1 MKSLKSKLLSLLL
14 AMAMVCSLVPTAW
27 ASNLPASR
35 EATLEITADK
45 TEIQANTSNNVA
57 NLSVPDGSTG
67 TWSIPQDTAAA
78 SLSSN
83 GTTATLTASTSY
95 SGSDTSV
102 VVTFTP
108 SDTSIQAVTK
118 SITVKAPATSQP
130 TIVVGLSTNLT
141 NNTVASSSSIS
152 VTASVTS
159 NGTAVQNPTITWT
172 VTDSSNLLS
181 SSAPYTGNPI
191 SLTAKSGLTTGG
203 TVSVEANY
211 NGTKKSINISVTP
224 VSLGTATLAAEATSI
239 NVNGTTRLTITA
251 PSGVT
256 SWSSITW
263 TVASG
268 TGTATLQSTTTNY
281 GDTSN
286 GRTNVLTGATAG
298 TVTVSAVLNGV
309 NGTAQ
314 TVLTNSLPITIGSKP
329 VTISLSPNKTTFSS
343 LGEVIRATAVVDGA
357 TGNYYNYSYKW
368 STNPSYY
375 VSGADY
381 LDYNQYYVDLTAIA
395 KGITT
400 LTLTV
405 TNPTTGATVGTD
417 SVQLTVN
424 SAADINVS
432 GSVYGTS
439 TSYGLTEITNTTNSY
454 YGTSIYDQ
462 LVNAVRNLSGG
473 ARSLNHVIFNYK
485 TATAG
490 DLSATANY
498 AYYVNGGYT
507 NSATQT
513 YGGLLSDVVFI
524 PKTSGT
530 AHFSFTAYDNTGKTY
545 SGLMSITT
553 DGTATGSGD
562 INYAASIGDTQY
574 FNAADFENL
583 YYDKTNGGTLSYVTF
598 STPSSGTGTLYAD
611 GVRLTGVNSPCY
623 LSPTRNQAA
632 LDSVYFTPSGS
643 TATRA
648 GTVRIGFTAYG
659 NRGSSSSY
667 YNRTITG
674 TVVINYLNG
683 TAKDLSLIHI

>member
-1 MKSLKSKLLSLLL
+1 M
-14 AMAMVCSLVPTAW
+14 C
-27 ASNLPASR
+27 
-35 EATLEITADK
+35 
-45 TEIQANTSNNVA
+45 
-57 NLSVPDGSTG
+57 
-67 TWSIPQDTAAA
+67 
-78 SLSSN
+78 
-83 GTTATLTASTSY
+83 
-95 SGSDTSV
+95 
-102 VVTFTP
+102 
-108 SDTSIQAVTK
+108 
-118 SITVKAPATSQP
+118 
-130 TIVVGLSTNLT
+130 
-141 NNTVASSSSIS
+141 
-152 VTASVTS
+152 
-159 NGTAVQNPTITWT
+159 
-172 VTDSSNLLS
+172 
-181 SSAPYTGNPI
+181 
-191 SLTAKSGLTTGG
+191 
-203 TVSVEANY
+203 
-211 NGTKKSINISVTP
+211 
-224 VSLGTATLAAEATSI
+224 
-239 NVNGTTRLTITA
+239 
-251 PSGVT
+251 
-256 SWSSITW
+256 
-263 TVASG
+263 
-268 TGTATLQSTTTNY
+268 
-281 GDTSN
+281 
-286 GRTNVLTGATAG
+286 
-298 TVTVSAVLNGV
+298 
-309 NGTAQ
+309 
-314 TVLTNSLPITIGSKP
+314 
-329 VTISLSPNKTTFSS
+329 
-343 LGEVIRATAVVDGA
+343 IRDR
-357 TGNYYNYSYKW
+357 
-368 STNPSYY
+368 
-375 VSGADY
+375 
-381 LDYNQYYVDLTAIA
+381 YYVDLTAIA

-405 TNPTTGATVGTD
+405 TNPTSGATVGTD

-683 TAKDLSLIHI
+683 TAKDITYTPVGGSVTLKASDFTDKYREVVGSNAPSDLTIQFQDVPANGSLSYKNSSSSSSSTVSLRSSNIKSYRFTTRTSGANQLGDVTYTSSGTRSDTISYIAYSGSTARFSGKVVFNPNTASTTLTVGLPCTGSAGVAFNAASFTLANTAVMANCSQIRFMAPTNGTLTYAGAAVSYSGVTVPVSMLGQIHYKPNAGFNNNTDRVAFICYDAAGNQILSLIHI